1 MSAILTMW
9 MHPHHA
15 PSATSYPLIEFL
27 ILVCKFMHSILLWT
41 SLSMYWLKWHR
52 KEHKNINGNDGVM
65 MLLHTI
71 GKWRIFISQ
80 TYANLL
86 EIITLSSFILLL
98 ITAFFSIWHLCD
110 ELNTTFIGTF
120 FLDLVHWEHFF
131 ASWQEKICYLRKNW
145 IE

>member
-52 KEHKNINGNDGVM
+52 KQHKHINGNDGDDATAYHWEMEDFYFTNICESTGNHNIV
-65 MLLHTI
+65 I
-71 GKWRIFISQ
+71 IYSSSNYCIFFPMTSVRRTKHNIYWYVFSRSS
-80 TYANLL
+80 ALRAL
-86 EIITLSSFILLL
+86 FCIIT
-98 ITAFFSIWHLCD
+98 
-110 ELNTTFIGTF
+110 
-120 FLDLVHWEHFF
+120 
-131 ASWQEKICYLRKNW
+131 EKICYLRKNW
-145 IE
+145 IQ